1 MKLYAGIDLHSSNNF
16 LGIIDEEGKQL
27 YSRRLKNSL
36 EEVLRELLP
45 YKEFVDSIVIESTYN
60 WYWLVD
66 GLMKD
71 GYKIHLANPSAM
83 VQYSGLKHTD
93 DKSDTF
99 WLAEMNRL
107 GIIPTGYIYPREER
121 SVRDMLR
128 RRFLFVKQ
136 RTAHILSLKSMVARE
151 TGLMMSADR
160 IQKLGSAEIEYLF
173 SDQYLRTIA
182 LNNLTAIDVLG
193 NTASEIEK
201 EVLSHCK
208 LRDEFKHL
216 LTIPGVGK
224 ILAMMIMLEV
234 GDIRRFKDAGNYS
247 SYCRCVKSEKISNN
261 KKKGENNRKNG
272 NKYLS
277 WAYMEAANYAI
288 RYCPEAGAFY
298 QRKMAKK
305 NKIVARKALANKL
318 ARASYYIMRDG
329 IEFNKDKLFS

>member
-27 YSRRLKNSL
+27 YSRRLKNNL
-36 EEVLRELLP
+36 GEVLHELLP
-45 YKEFVDSIVIESTYN
+45 YREFMDSIVIESTYN

-160 IQKLGSAEIEYLF
+160 IQKLGSAEIESLF

-193 NTASEIEK
+193 NMASAIEK

-277 WAYMEAANYAI
+277 WAYMEAANYVI

-318 ARASYYIMRDG
+318 ARASYYIMRDC